1 MGGRL
6 RLLTTCFSIVEARI
20 CVSKLDAYGV
30 YALAPLQFVTVHP
43 HLMIMHGGVPVWVLE
58 QDLETAQALYAAIE
72 DDDATDAPRRRVLEG
87 ISGALLVWFYGVPPG
102 PSPAFGRS
110 QLWFSGPAVIVT
122 VLLLILIS
130 DPVMLILMAFL
141 AGTG

>member
-43 HLMIMHGGVPVWVLE
+43 HLMIMHGGVPVWFSNRTLK
-58 QDLETAQALYAAIE
+58 LLKHYLRRLKMTMRRMHPAAVYWK
-72 DDDATDAPRRRVLEG
+72 A
-87 ISGALLVWFYGVPPG
+87 
-102 PSPAFGRS
+102 
-110 QLWFSGPAVIVT
+110 
-122 VLLLILIS
+122 
-130 DPVMLILMAFL
+130 
-141 AGTG
+141 